1 MISCLTSSNSCLK
14 SKSFI
19 FSFLSGTFTGY
30 NTLSMA
36 IALPSDGK
44 VVACDVTDKFMKEV
58 DYDHYFQEV
67 S

>member
-1 MISCLTSSNSCLK
+1 M
-14 SKSFI
+14 KSFI
-19 FSFLSGTFTGY
+19 FSLLSGAFTGY

-58 DYDHYFQEV
+58 DYDRHFREV